1 MSSNGSAIWPGK
13 RKTNGYAY
21 ENDEGLSVMSNDEGL
36 SMMSTYRVDY
46 SSVPVASTVPA

>member
-21 ENDEGLSVMSNDEGL
+21 ENDEGLSVMS
-36 SMMSTYRVDY
+36 THRVDY